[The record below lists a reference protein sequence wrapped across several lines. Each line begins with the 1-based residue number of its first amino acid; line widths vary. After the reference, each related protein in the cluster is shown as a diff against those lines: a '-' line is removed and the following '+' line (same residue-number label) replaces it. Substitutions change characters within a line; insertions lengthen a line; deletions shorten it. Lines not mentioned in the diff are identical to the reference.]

1 MEMEHVRTKTRK
13 SDRLDI
19 RLDAQTADIIRQ
31 LAERDHRGNI
41 SQAARA
47 LLGRAANLEAV
58 HMVMEDGTARMS
70 VQAT

>member
-1 MEMEHVRTKTRK
+1 MEMEHVRTKIRK

-19 RLDAQTADIIRQ
+19 RLDPLTADIIRR

-58 HMVMEDGTARMS
+58 HIETEDRTARMS
-70 VQAT
+70 AT